1 MKNQLIPSILIA
13 ASLGLTLPAM
23 AAGMNGAGT
32 NQSSEK
38 ISHGIGVL
46 KDIDLKQST
55 ILLAHEPIEELH
67 WSAMTMAFKVT
78 DAKQLKGLTVGQKV
92 AFDLK
97 GSGMSPVVIA
107 IRPVK

>member
-1 MKNQLIPSILIA
+1 MNKQMIPSVLLA
-13 ASLGLTLPAM
+13 AGLGLTLPAM
-23 AAGMNGAGT
+23 AAGMADMGT
-32 NQSSEK
+32 SQTSEQ
-38 ISHGIGVL
+38 ISHGVGVL

-55 ILLAHEPIEELH
+55 VLLAHEPIKELH

-78 DAKQLKGLTVGQKV
+78 DAKLLNGLTVGQKV

-107 IRPVK
+107 IRSAK